1 MTLAIPGRTGSGLV
15 SIFSSESNDLCPARR
30 ETFAFSLLGQ
40 AAVLAVLVL
49 LAGITTHYP
58 PITAGQLSEAS
69 KNILPVIF
77 TGPSGGGGG
86 GLDPVPASHGA
97 LPKASLSDQMTPP
110 TVIVPKEMP
119 KLPVEPTVMTA
130 PQVNLVESKEYG
142 DPLAKLSTLLSNGP
156 GGAGGIGP
164 GCCNGVGRSHG
175 PGVGPGPGGIYL
187 AGVKGVTA
195 PRVIYN
201 PEPGF
206 SDEARKAK
214 AQGRGVVLLVVGP
227 DGYTHDLRVQS
238 SLGMGLDE
246 KALEAVRTWR
256 FLPATLNGQPVAAQI
271 AVEVD
276 FHLY

>member
-15 SIFSSESNDLCPARR
+15 SIFSSENNDLCSARR

-40 AAVLAVLVL
+40 AVVLAIAVL
-49 LAGITTHYP
+49 LASITVHYP
-58 PITAGQLSEAS
+58 PFTIGKLSEAS
-69 KNILPVIF
+69 KNIPPVIF

-86 GLDPVPASHGA
+86 GLDPAPASHGV
-97 LPKASLSDQMTPP
+97 LPKASPSDQVTPP

-119 KLPVEPTVMTA
+119 KLPVEPTVMVA
-130 PQVNLVESKEYG
+130 PQVNFSESKAYG
-142 DPLAKLSTLLSNGP
+142 DPLAKLSSLLSNGP
-156 GGAGGIGP
+156 GGPGGIGI
-164 GCCNGVGRSHG
+164 GCCNGVGPSRG
-175 PGVGPGPGGIYL
+175 PGVGPGPGGIYI
-187 AGVKGVTA
+187 AGVKGVTV

-214 AQGRGVVLLVVGP
+214 AQGRVVLLVVVGP
-227 DGYTHDLRVQS
+227 DGLTHDLRVQS

-256 FLPATLNGQPVAAQI
+256 FLPAMLNGRPVAAQI

>member
-1 MTLAIPGRTGSGLV
+1 MTLTSPGRFGRGMV
-15 SIFSSESNDLCPARR
+15 SIFSSELDAFCPARR
-30 ETFAFSLLGQ
+30 EAFAFSLIGQ
-40 AAVLAVLVL
+40 IVLLAILVL
-49 LAGITTHYP
+49 LTSIAVRYP
-58 PITAGQLSEAS
+58 PIPVAQLSEVS
-69 KNILPVIF
+69 KNLLPVIF

-86 GLDPVPASHGA
+86 GLDPVPASHGD
-97 LPKASLSDQMTPP
+97 LPKASLRDQLTPP

-119 KLPVEPTVMTA
+119 KLAVEPTVMIA
-130 PQVNLVESKEYG
+130 PQINLSESKEYG

-156 GGAGGIGP
+156 GGPGGVGL
-164 GCCNGVGRSHG
+164 GCCNGVGPSHG
-175 PGVGPGPGGIYL
+175 PGVGPGPGGIYI

-214 AQGRGVVLLVVGP
+214 AQGRVVLLLVVGP
-227 DGYTHDLRVQS
+227 DGHTHDLRVQN

-246 KALEAVRTWR
+246 KALEAVRMWR
-256 FLPATLNGQPVAAQI
+256 FLPAMLNGQPVAAQI